1 LRKTGAA
8 PGLGALGREE
18 KIERLMACF
27 IGHAAARVAHV
38 DGEIVAPCFPTDLG
52 AAEAQRGIGLTQA
65 KDAVRRAGGVA
76 TIESMVGQG
85 STVTLAIP
93 LATA

>member
-1 LRKTGAA
+1 VRDTGSGMSDETRHQA
-8 PGLGALGREE
+8 
-18 KIERLMACF
+18 F
-27 IGHAAARVAHV
+27 
-38 DGEIVAPCFPTDLG
+38 DLFFTTG